1 MANQKIT
8 ITRTSAQNSLLDLEK
23 TYYQKLESII
33 LSKKTTPAGI
43 NGFQDD
49 LLKIEYEI
57 KLNYSKL
64 ASTWNIKNKIKVAAE
79 RLVRHHI
86 YLNMHNDIKG
96 IYESPLSSDLGVELD
111 DCILCVDC
119 KTLDTKNNSTDI
131 SYTSVEANQIS
142 FNNKNH
148 RYIKA
153 ASNLE
158 QRARASRKPVLTY
171 IIKIIY
177 HDDNV
182 NFDISR
188 TTNIG
193 KKPSIVLT
201 CIPNG
206 ELSNLFGY
214 DLIQNFKTYKYYS
227 KEDGK
232 QYTPV
237 DVPKVLP
244 AGQTPRQWAENY
256 CITQGYSKTSIPQV
270 RGTKDVFWDA
280 ANGCYWVYTSENNQK
295 KIRAIKRGDSMRLS
309 NKSLKKRFDSKDNPW
324 SGYTEYDL

>member
-1 MANQKIT
+1 MADQDIT
-8 ITRTSAQNSLLDLEK
+8 ITRTPAQNKLLDLEM
-23 TYYQKLESII
+23 TYYQKLETII
-33 LSKKTTPAGI
+33 LSKKTTVTGI

-49 LLKIEYEI
+49 LLKIENEI
-57 KLNYSKL
+57 KLNYGKL

-86 YLNMHNDIKG
+86 YLNMHKDIIG
-96 IYESPLSSDLGVELD
+96 IYESPLSSDLGVELN

-148 RYIKA
+148 KYIKA

-193 KKPSIVLT
+193 RKPSIVLT

-206 ELSNLFGY
+206 ELSNLFDF

-227 KEDGK
+227 EDDGK

-237 DVPKVLP
+237 NVPSALP
-244 AGQTPRQWAENY
+244 AKQTPSQWAENY
-256 CITQGYSKTSIPQV
+256 CLGKGYTKTLIPKA

-280 ANGCYWVYTSENNQK
+280 ASSCYWVYTSESNKK
-295 KIRAIKRGDSMRLS
+295 KIRAINRGDSMRL
-309 NKSLKKRFDSKDNPW
+309 NNNSLEKRFDSKNNPW
-324 SGYTEYDL
+324 SGYKEYDL